1 MPTVWWWRRL
11 GHSEVSHKSYD
22 KSKDVPS
29 VPRELPQVLRWLQV
43 RWTDSSAL
51 WLIRCYLIS
60 RILILPQTGCN
71 NTHWGTAILS
81 SSACHYKALIII
93 IHIKWLFSKIDLCN
107 HTIMEDCL
115 QLYTGSICYL
125 SVRRGTCHQGSA
137 GKRNRY
143 VKNYELLTNYGKL
156 RITLCPEAI
165 SDPVLAVVIFQLLK
179 QFYRFLWLKLWW
191 WNNLPTFFHGWDH
204 F

>member
-1 MPTVWWWRRL
+1 MILSKYPKVPTVWWWRRL

-29 VPRELPQVLRWLQV
+29 VPRELPQVLRWRQV

-143 VKNYELLTNYGKL
+143 VKTMNFWPIMESYESHCVQEQHLT
-156 RITLCPEAI
+156 
-165 SDPVLAVVIFQLLK
+165 
-179 QFYRFLWLKLWW
+179 QF
-191 WNNLPTFFHGWDH
+191 
-204 F
+204 